1 VDPNQQD
8 IMMFRDGDEILCFAP
23 FVLDLDDSED
33 SEGSAPA

>member
-23 FVLDLDDSED
+23 FVLDLDDFED
-33 SEGSAPA
+33 SEGTPTA